1 VLILALSRI
10 ADAGDS
16 LDPELAGGF
25 ERYGDLSTTDDS
37 QRSVS
42 AGVLSFFENDTF
54 RGRILPICESG

>member
-1 VLILALSRI
+1 MRATALIQNW
-10 ADAGDS
+10 
-16 LDPELAGGF
+16 LAGGF